1 MGERLATLNI
11 EMLGR
16 FQLAYKGEVVT
27 TINTHRL
34 QSLLAYLVLN
44 AGAPQSRQHLSFL
57 FWPDSHE
64 SQARTNLRQLLHH
77 FQTALPDANRFLE
90 TDTRTLRWRS
100 DADTLL
106 DVKEFESALSQARE
120 AEKENKPGAERGFL
134 EKAAQLYRGDL
145 LPGLYEEWIDVER
158 RRLAERRT
166 AVLSRLI
173 SLLERNREFVA
184 AVQYAEC
191 LLDIDPLREASHQ
204 TLIRLHTLNA
214 DRAAALQA
222 YQQCVAVL
230 RRELNIEPGLSI
242 RRMHEQL
249 MNLES
254 VRIEEP
260 PADTRQMIT
269 QLPLVGRQKELNQIL
284 DIWDQVIQGH
294 ALFVLL
300 LGEPGIGK
308 TRLSEE
314 LVAWVGRRNASTA
327 YARCYAAE
335 GHLAFAP
342 VTQWLRSPAVLRS
355 LPGLL
360 PAQLSEL
367 VRVLPELLVEHPEL
381 APPQPFT
388 ESWQRRH
395 FFDGI
400 AHAILKAHQP
410 LLLVLD
416 DVHWCDRDTI
426 EFLHFLLRF
435 AAQGPL
441 LVVATAR
448 LEELGN
454 ANPLMVLLRE
464 LRRDDLVSE
473 IVLPRLNS
481 EQSAVLAAGVSS
493 QILDRISLD
502 HIYRESE
509 GNPLFVIES
518 VRAGLTSRENPSEN
532 SEDNA
537 ASVRSG
543 GVLPPKVHAVLSARL
558 AQLSAPA
565 RELVGVAATI
575 GRAFTVEL
583 LMKASRLS
591 EESVA
596 PVLDDLWERRVI
608 QRQGEDA
615 YDFSHD
621 KLREVAYAEVGP
633 ARRRLFHRW
642 VAEALEIISSSD
654 LDAVSSHL
662 ARHFELAGLQ
672 ARAIP
677 YYHLA
682 GKSSQRVYADNEA
695 IGYLKRALELL
706 QSLPQSNERDELELE
721 LLISLGPSL
730 TVIQGYASSEVGRI
744 YSRARLLCEFAKARE
759 QYFPVLWGSWVF
771 HVVRADLPAAKE
783 LASRIFHLAE
793 NQENPTISAAGHFTM
808 GCTLFHLGDLK
819 PARKHFE
826 EVLARY
832 DPKHYPFLLHAYGPE
847 LGVFCLSY
855 LAHVLWILGNPDQ
868 AVERSSSALSRAQ
881 ELAHPFSAA
890 MALDYLAFLQ
900 HFLGHHEEAK
910 KRAEEAAAL
919 CHEYGFRYYQAW
931 TPIIRGWALV
941 QADLTEEGLREI
953 RQGLDEF
960 QGIEASLRKPYY
972 YTLLAQALDRAGRT
986 EEGLKVVSEAF
997 AAIERSKECWSQA
1010 ELYRTKGDLF
1020 LRKDEPRE
1028 AELSYQRA
1036 LSLANQQEA
1045 RPFELR
1051 AALSLSKLWVK
1062 QRKRAQATT
1071 LLRKTCSKFTEGTGT
1086 PDLEEAKSFLE
1097 SLSPDISP

>member
-1 MGERLATLNI
+1 MGERLATLSI

-16 FQLAYKGEVVT
+16 FRLVYKGEVVT
-27 TINTHRL
+27 TVNTHRL

-77 FQTALPDANRFLE
+77 FHSALPDANRFLE

-100 DADTLL
+100 DADSLL
-106 DVKEFESALSQARE
+106 DVKEFESAVSQACE
-120 AEKENKPGAERGFL
+120 AEKENKPGAEREFL
-134 EKAAQLYRGDL
+134 AKAAQLYRGDL

-158 RRLAERRT
+158 RRLAEKQT
-166 AVLSRLI
+166 AVLNRLI
-173 SLLERNREFVA
+173 SLLERNREFLI
-184 AVQYAEC
+184 AVQYAQR
-191 LLDIDPLREASHQ
+191 LLDLDPLREASHQ

-230 RRELNIEPGLSI
+230 RRELNVEPGLSI

-249 MNLES
+249 MNQES

-260 PADTRQMIT
+260 PADTRQMTT
-269 QLPLVGRQKELNQIL
+269 QLPLVGRQKELNQML
-284 DIWDQVIQGH
+284 DIWDQVIRGH
-294 ALFVLL
+294 ASFVLL

-308 TRLSEE
+308 TRLTEE
-314 LVAWVGRRNASTA
+314 LVAWVGRRNSSTA
-327 YARCYAAE
+327 YARCYSAE

-342 VTQWLRSPAVLRS
+342 VTQWLRSQSVLRG
-355 LPGLL
+355 LQGLL

-367 VRVLPELLVEHPEL
+367 VRVLPELLAEHPEL

-395 FFDGI
+395 FFEGM
-400 AHAILKAHQP
+400 AHAMLKARQP

-435 AAQGPL
+435 AAQVPL
-441 LVVATAR
+441 LIVATAR
-448 LEELGN
+448 HEELGN
-454 ANPLMVLLRE
+454 AHPLMVLLRE
-464 LRRDDLVSE
+464 FRRDGLVSE

-493 QILDRISLD
+493 QILDRVSLD

-509 GNPLFVIES
+509 GNPLFVIEI
-518 VRAGLTSRENPSEN
+518 VRAGLTSGEN
-532 SEDNA
+532 SAISLNED
-537 ASVRSG
+537 SDTVGS
-543 GVLPPKVHAVLSARL
+543 LPPKVHAVLSARL

-583 LMKASRLS
+583 LVKASRHS

-596 PVLDDLWERRVI
+596 PVLDELWERRVI
-608 QRQGEDA
+608 QRQGEDT

-633 ARRRLFHRW
+633 ARQRLLHRW
-642 VAEALEIISSSD
+642 VAEALETISASD

-677 YYHLA
+677 YYNLA

-695 IGYLKRALELL
+695 IGYLTRALELL
-706 QSLPQSNERDELELE
+706 KSLPQTKERDELELE

-771 HVVRADLPAAKE
+771 HVVRADLQAAKE
-783 LASRIFHLAE
+783 LASRFFHLAE

-808 GCTLFHLGDLK
+808 GCTLFQLGDLK
-819 PARKHFE
+819 PARQHFE
-826 EVLARY
+826 DALARY
-832 DPKHYPFLLHAYGPE
+832 DPEHYPFLLHAYGPE

-855 LAHVLWILGNPDQ
+855 LSHVLWILGNPDQ
-868 AVERSSSALSRAQ
+868 AVERSASALSRAQ

-890 MALDYLAFLQ
+890 LALDYLALLY

-910 KRAEEAAAL
+910 KRAEEAATL

-953 RQGLDEF
+953 HQGLDEF
-960 QGIEASLRKPYY
+960 QGIEAHLRKPYY
-972 YTLLAQALDRAGRT
+972 YTLLAQALDRVGRT
-986 EEGLKVVSEAF
+986 EEGLKFVSEAF

-1010 ELYRTKGDLF
+1010 ELHRTKGDL
-1020 LRKDEPRE
+1020 LLHKDEPRE

-1036 LSLANQQEA
+1036 LSLAKQQEA

-1051 AALSLSKLWVK
+1051 AAVSLSRLWVK

-1071 LLRKTCSKFTEGTGT
+1071 LLRKTCSKLIEGNRT

-1097 SLSPDISP
+1097 SISADIPP